1 MVLTVS
7 IRGIME
13 EISLHSK
20 TAHAGAAKTSSA
32 SGLHAGGQFDASVKE
47 ALRIGC
53 EEVTCSA
60 RARK

>member
-1 MVLTVS
+1 MA
-7 IRGIME
+7 
-13 EISLHSK
+13 EIPLHSK

-32 SGLHAGGQFDASVKE
+32 SGLHADGQFDASVKE